1 MTFNNL
7 NELMKYIE
15 NDVQDVL
22 ENEVAETVKDDMLV
36 SIHND
41 VYAAYS
47 PEHYLRRMVNGGF
60 SDRSNLEATV
70 YDGILKVRDVAPLD
84 NGRKD
89 WELDDIIVHGYGNQ
103 PFARDY
109 ISRTEERL
117 IDTKDH
123 VEAMK
128 KGLKEKGYNFK

>member
-7 NELMKYIE
+7 KDLLKHIE

-22 ENEVAETVKDDMLV
+22 KNEVAETVKDDLSI

-47 PEHYLRRMVNGGF
+47 PEHYKRRMVNGGF

-70 YDGILKVRDVAPLD
+70 YDGVLKVRDVAPLD
-84 NGRKD
+84 NGRTD
-89 WELDDIIVHGYGNQ
+89 YALDDIIVHGYGNQ
-103 PFARDY
+103 PFARDFY
-109 ISRTEERL
+109 SRAEERL

-128 KGLKEKGYNFK
+128 EGLQEKGYKIK

>member
-7 NELMKYIE
+7 NDLLKHIE
-15 NDVQDVL
+15 QDVNDTL
-22 ENEVAETVKDDMLV
+22 ENEVAETVKDDLLV

-47 PEHYLRRMVNGGF
+47 PEHYKRRMVNGGF

-70 YDGILKVRDVAPLD
+70 YDGVLKVRDVAPLD
-84 NGRKD
+84 NGRTD
-89 WELDDIIVHGYGNQ
+89 YALDDIIIHGYGNQ

-117 IDTKDH
+117 RDTKDH

-128 KGLKEKGYNFK
+128 QGLQEKGYKIK

>member
-1 MTFNNL
+1 
-7 NELMKYIE
+7 MKNIE
-15 NDVQDVL
+15 NDIQDVL
-22 ENEVAETVKDDMLV
+22 ENEVAETVKDDLVV
-36 SIHND
+36 SIQSD

-47 PEHYLRRMVNGGF
+47 PEYYKRRMVNGGF

-70 YDGILKVRDVAPLD
+70 YDGVLKVRDIAPLD

-123 VEAMK
+123 MEAMK
-128 KGLKEKGYNFK
+128 KGLKEKGYNVK

>member
-1 MTFNNL
+1 MTFNSL
-7 NELMKYIE
+7 NDLMKYIE

-22 ENEVAETVKDDMLV
+22 EHEVAETVKDDLLV

-47 PEHYLRRMVNGGF
+47 PEHYKRRMIDGGF
-60 SDRSNLEATV
+60 SDRSNLKATV
-70 YDGILKVRDVAPLD
+70 YDGVLKVRDVTPLD
-84 NGRKD
+84 NGRTD
-89 WELDDIIVHGYGNQ
+89 YALDDIIIHGYGNQ

-109 ISRTEERL
+109 ISRTGERL
-117 IDTKDH
+117 RDTKDH

-128 KGLKEKGYNFK
+128 KGLKEKGYNVK